1 MKLIFLYLVVGLCVF
16 CKDGEALFYKKKSG
30 EKIAERTSGK
40 QKRQLADNTNPR
52 SRAGFSSSVSGNLG
66 FGLGAPDPKGL
77 GIGRADWSAM
87 SSRGSA
93 GGESVGFG
101 FNARSSVGTG
111 SFGWELGKRKGNAA
125 FGFGASGSSSFGG
138 SGGNGKIKIE
148 GSQMSSSGGP
158 VPQKLGDTSLRNQN
172 TLVGD
177 SSGKSETN
185 LGVSDEQGFGI
196 NEIGGNRMN
205 GSRSAGAGFKGF
217 GSDAGSSVEKSSSFH
232 LRHGERKREVDLGDS
247 GSNRFDDIGLS
258 ENVIKGENAWS
269 SGSGSGGGR
278 KGAVGLGGASGPNE
292 FDETGLSGTGTTRSS
307 DNNASGPLSTPAEGS
322 NIPEAIPKYS
332 KISPIIGEAS
342 TWGKGA
348 YKAFNGR
355 IFSFESSCAYT
366 FCHHCVESGGDFNI
380 EIKRNSNSDFEKIA
394 VKIDNNEVSIF
405 GDNIVVNEKSVQIPY
420 DNKLIHIKKYGEH
433 YVLKSRRGIL
443 SLMWDKNKLSLAL
456 HKQYPTC
463 GLCGNFN
470 STPGDNINEHIARSK
485 IPGDCPKAVSKNYE
499 VCEDGVQHCDKII
512 GTYFEK
518 CRKVAAF
525 STDYRMICVDDYCR
539 NRDKNATCD
548 TYSELSRLC
557 TSDGPGIYESW
568 RDDLDVTC
576 GKPTCPEKHIY
587 KECGPSNPATC
598 SDVAPFQD
606 SECVNGCICP
616 EGYLLDDIGGKGQC
630 VLKAECPCDLHGKIY
645 QSGEVRG
652 GPCGSQCTCQDA
664 KWSCTEAL
672 CPGRCKVE
680 GNSITT
686 FDGVKYH
693 HPGNCHYL
701 AIYDKD
707 WSVSVELRPCASGQS
722 GTCLNSV
729 TLHLNSSVSV
739 DKYVFDRNGT
749 ITSNKIKHKSRY
761 DYSDG
766 VYVFKPSS
774 SYLQVETNFGVKM
787 QIQIA
792 PAMQLYVSLPPNDFT
807 ETVGLCGSFNNR
819 VEDDLMSS
827 QNILEKTPQTFADSW
842 EMMPCPKG
850 NPSSC
855 ISIEKEIFAENHC
868 GIFLDSPGPFASCHP
883 IVNVKPYY
891 EECKRYTCTCK
902 NSKDCLCTIFGNYV
916 KACAEKEVYMVGW
929 RTGLCDSSCP
939 SNLVFKYNIKACNK
953 TCRSLSERYRSCDI
967 EGVPFDGCTCPDG
980 MYQNNEGN
988 CVPKSQ
994 CDCYVSGEVMKPGK
1008 LININN
1014 NKCICRD
1021 GIFLCQ
1027 TPINL
1032 AQQNCSGGAEYV
1044 DCRNPRAQ
1052 GRVDGKCGTWS
1063 MPGFD
1068 ENLPCKA
1075 GCYCPVGMVR
1085 NSKGNC
1091 VFPEDCPCSFG
1102 GSEYDQGS
1110 VTLVG
1115 CNKCTCIKGSWSC
1128 TQNECQTVCHIY
1140 GEGHVRSFDGKSYSF
1155 DGLCQYSFVEDYCG
1169 RENGTFRILTESI
1182 PCCEDGLTCSRK
1194 IIVSFQDQN
1203 VVLHDGKVTA
1213 SKITESKECG
1223 FNGNT
1228 YSVHTVGLYLI
1239 LKFSNGITII
1249 WDKNTRVSAI
1259 LDPRWH
1265 GKVCGLCGNNNG
1277 DLKDDF
1283 ITRHSTEAI
1292 GALEFGNSWKTSQK
1306 CSDTL
1311 QQNFPCDSNPYCK
1324 TWAVQ
1329 KCEII
1334 RDSIF
1339 KECHHKVDPE
1349 AYLEACIEE
1358 ACACDTQ
1365 GKYLGFC
1372 TAVAMYAEA
1381 CSAVG
1386 VCVTWRKPDLCPVFC
1401 DYYNEPGE
1409 CSWRYEPCGTVT
1421 TKTCRDKVIGQ
1432 KFSAVLEGCYAKCPD
1447 NAPYLDEN
1455 LMKCVTLSECSCFY
1469 NDIIPAGGV
1478 IQDNC
1483 GRTCYC
1489 IAGEL
1494 ECSETTSANS
1504 TFTVSTTTVTSIL
1517 STESVI
1523 TSVTSS
1529 SGTASIPM
1537 LMTSSSETI
1546 GTTPGLW
1553 SERFSTGVAGSPFPT
1568 TLEARNEGRAT
1579 EGPSFTSTGQIAG
1592 TPGVSKGFTAAP
1604 GSESTRG
1611 DSGAPGT
1618 TLGGRAGTTL
1628 GPRSEPSG
1636 TGVGG
1641 SPVATTLEAGSV
1653 GRTAGGPG
1661 FTSPGRVAGGTGSP
1675 TASARG
1681 GTPGGSEG
1689 FTAAPGS
1696 ESTGGHSGAPGTTLA
1711 GRAGTTLGPRSE
1723 PSGTG
1728 VGGSPV
1734 ATTLEAGSV
1743 GRTAGGP
1750 GFSSPGRVAG
1760 GTGSPT
1766 ASARGGTP
1774 GGSEGLTAAP
1784 GSESTRGDSGAP
1796 GTTLAGRAGT
1806 TLGPRSEPSGTG
1818 VGGSPVATTLEA
1830 GSVGRT
1836 AGGPG
1841 FTSPGRVA
1849 GTPERSGGF
1858 IEVPGSGSTLGNPS
1872 TAGTTLRFRGGT
1884 TLGVRSEPSGTGVGG
1899 SPVATTLEAGS
1910 VGRTAGGPGFTSPGH
1925 LAVTSEGSESFRK
1938 ASGFEDTSGVP
1949 TAPSSSLGVRQVST
1963 SETSGGVTSGDE
1975 NKPASPS
1982 SSTTSSSDKPGTSRE
1997 AFEIKTAPGIS
2008 ATGCPPSHPPP
2019 PVCLGPLGEKKSP
2032 GEEWTANCYTCTC
2045 TDTNTVDCNLKKC
2058 PSAPTCKTG
2067 ERLVKFQNNDTC
2079 CEIGYCEPRT
2089 CLFNSIDYEI
2099 GASFDDPNNP
2109 CISYSCYDTGFVPIV
2124 QDCPKQTWCPEEDR
2138 VYDSKK
2144 CCYTCKTNCRSS
2156 LMNVTVK
2163 YSGCQK
2169 RIAMARCV
2177 GECKKTVRYNYSLF
2191 QLTNSCLCCREDNYE
2206 FREAILNC
2214 PGGSTIPYRY
2224 RHVTSCS
2231 CSDICQRSVTP
2242 AIS

>member
-40 QKRQLADNTNPR
+40 QKRQL
-52 SRAGFSSSVSGNLG
+52 
-66 FGLGAPDPKGL
+66 
-77 GIGRADWSAM
+77 
-87 SSRGSA
+87 
-93 GGESVGFG
+93 
-101 FNARSSVGTG
+101 
-111 SFGWELGKRKGNAA
+111 
-125 FGFGASGSSSFGG
+125 
-138 SGGNGKIKIE
+138 
-148 GSQMSSSGGP
+148 
-158 VPQKLGDTSLRNQN
+158 
-172 TLVGD
+172 
-177 SSGKSETN
+177 
-185 LGVSDEQGFGI
+185 
-196 NEIGGNRMN
+196 
-205 GSRSAGAGFKGF
+205 
-217 GSDAGSSVEKSSSFH
+217 
-232 LRHGERKREVDLGDS
+232 
-247 GSNRFDDIGLS
+247 
-258 ENVIKGENAWS
+258 
-269 SGSGSGGGR
+269 
-278 KGAVGLGGASGPNE
+278 
-292 FDETGLSGTGTTRSS
+292 GTTRSS

-1529 SGTASIPM
+1529 SGTAASIPM

>member
-1529 SGTASIPM
+1529 SGTAASIPM

-1696 ESTGGHSGAPGTTLA
+1696 ESTGGH
-1711 GRAGTTLGPRSE
+1711 
-1723 PSGTG
+1723 
-1728 VGGSPV
+1728 
-1734 ATTLEAGSV
+1734 
-1743 GRTAGGP
+1743 
-1750 GFSSPGRVAG
+1750 
-1760 GTGSPT
+1760 
-1766 ASARGGTP
+1766 
-1774 GGSEGLTAAP
+1774 
-1784 GSESTRGDSGAP
+1784 SGAP

>member
-1529 SGTASIPM
+1529 SGT
-1537 LMTSSSETI
+1537 